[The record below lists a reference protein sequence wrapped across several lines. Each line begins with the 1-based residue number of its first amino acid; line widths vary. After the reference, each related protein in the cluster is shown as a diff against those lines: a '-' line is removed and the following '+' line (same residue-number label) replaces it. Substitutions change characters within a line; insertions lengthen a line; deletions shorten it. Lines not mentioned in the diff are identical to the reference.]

1 MQNRTLMLGILAA
14 FALLI
19 GVLVG
24 AILLKPGAVEI
35 SSGTLLPQPRPI
47 ADFSLSGSDGQPYT
61 KASLAGHWSLIFAGY
76 TFCPDVCPTTLAEL
90 KGVLNKLG
98 ADAGKLQVVF
108 ISVDPERDTPQRLA
122 QYVHYFSPD
131 FRAATGEVAALEKL
145 GQSLG
150 FVFVKVPGATPE
162 SYLMDHS
169 AALMLV
175 NPQAEL
181 VGYLTP
187 PFKADAIAADLKP
200 LLQRNR

>member
-1 MQNRTLMLGILAA
+1 MLGIAAALA
-14 FALLI
+14 LVI

-24 AILLKPGAVEI
+24 GILLKPGDVEI

-47 ADFSLSGSDGQPYT
+47 VDFSLSGSDGQAFT
-61 KASLAGHWSLIFAGY
+61 KASFSGHWSLIFAGY
-76 TFCPDVCPTTLAEL
+76 TFCPDVCPTTLTEL
-90 KGVLNKLG
+90 KGVLSKLG
-98 ADAGKLQVVF
+98 TDAGKLQVVF
-108 ISVDPERDTPQRLA
+108 ISVDPERDTPERLA

-131 FRAATGEVAALEKL
+131 FRAATGDVAALEKL

-200 LLQRNR
+200 MLQRDH